1 MESMLLLHLMS
12 IVFPARVRAIYIDHQ
27 LQASSPDWGIFVQN
41 YAQQLN
47 IPVIIQKVEVASGN
61 LENQARTA
69 RYSAYQQHLK
79 SHDILVLAHHQQDQA
94 ETLMLRLLLSKHQ

>member
-1 MESMLLLHLMS
+1 MLLLHLMS
-12 IVFPARVRAIYIDHQ
+12 IVFPAHVRAIYIDHQ
-27 LQASSPDWGIFVQN
+27 LQASSHEWGFFVQN

-69 RYSAYQQHLK
+69 RYSAYQQHL
-79 SHDILVLAHHQQDQA
+79 
-94 ETLMLRLLLSKHQ
+94 